1 MIKINIL
8 DTSAAISIA
17 KDLGMV
23 EVVQAFIAGDI
34 ENGIMRFVD
43 GLGAVI
49 QSRGISPVL
58 RTIFTYALT
67 KTVLKAIPGTGRAFN
82 VLGIMELQFV

>member
-8 DTSAAISIA
+8 DTSAAIAIA

-23 EVVQAFIAGDI
+23 EVAQAFLAGDF

-49 QSRGISPVL
+49 QQRGISPVL
-58 RTIFTYALT
+58 RTIFMYAAT
-67 KTVLKAIPGTGRAFN
+67 KTVLSAIPGTGKAFN
-82 VLGIMELQFV
+82 VLGILELKFV